1 MKKGFL
7 ILIIMGVCVWLFAI
21 TSINL
26 SITRSGRLVS
36 RLQNE
41 VSLKEARNQYEEVEI
56 TRLSSPQ
63 TVLLFAREQLGLVE
77 AKPHEVVVLE
87 GVKK

>member
-7 ILIIMGVCVWLFAI
+7 ILIILGVCVWLFAI

-26 SITRSGRLVS
+26 SITRSGRVVS

-41 VSLKEARNQYEEVEI
+41 VALKEARNQYEEVEI

-63 TVLLFAREQLGLVE
+63 TVLLFAREKLGLVE
-77 AKPHEVVVLE
+77 SKPHEVVVLE
-87 GVKK
+87 GIKK